1 MALPQQKVTNQSRI
15 VVIGAGAVGAT
26 SAYTLF
32 LRQRA
37 AEIVLIDT
45 RKDKAHGDAL
55 DMNHGMPFVG
65 STKVWA
71 GDYSDCEG
79 AGVVVITAGTAQA
92 PGETR
97 LDLLKRNASIV
108 RNIVRDVV
116 KYNSD
121 GVLLVAT
128 NPVDILSYLAW
139 KESGWPNHRVLGT
152 GTLLDTARF
161 RYLISQVANVDPRSI
176 HAHIIGEHGDSEVPV
191 WSRAN
196 IAGVPVELDDARKD
210 DVFRQTRDAAYE
222 IIQAKGATYYAIALA
237 VDRICTAILRN
248 ESSVLNVSA
257 LLTDY
262 CGISDVYLGVPAV
275 VGASG
280 VSRLIPLDPL
290 PNELELLQKS
300 AETLKE
306 NLRAILC
313 GE

>member
-1 MALPQQKVTNQSRI
+1 MPEQKMANRSRI

-26 SAYTLF
+26 CAYTLF

-45 RKDKAHGDAL
+45 RKEKAHGDAL

-71 GDYSDCEG
+71 GDYADCEG
-79 AGVVVITAGTAQA
+79 AEIVVITAGTAQA

-108 RNIVRDVV
+108 RDIVRRVCE
-116 KYNSD
+116 YNTD

-139 KESGWPNHRVLGT
+139 KESGWPANRVLGT

-176 HAHIIGEHGDSEVPV
+176 HAHIIGEHGDSELPV

-196 IAGVPVELDDARKD
+196 IAGVPVELDDVRKD
-210 DVFRQTRDAAYE
+210 EIFHQTRDAAYE

-237 VDRICTAILRN
+237 VDRICTAILKN
-248 ESSVLNVSA
+248 ESSVLNISA

-275 VGASG
+275 IGSRG
-280 VSRLIPLDPL
+280 VSRLIPLDPVAS
-290 PNELELLQKS
+290 ELELLQKS
-300 AETLKE
+300 AETLKRNIE
-306 NLRAILC
+306 IIMGAK
-313 GE
+313 